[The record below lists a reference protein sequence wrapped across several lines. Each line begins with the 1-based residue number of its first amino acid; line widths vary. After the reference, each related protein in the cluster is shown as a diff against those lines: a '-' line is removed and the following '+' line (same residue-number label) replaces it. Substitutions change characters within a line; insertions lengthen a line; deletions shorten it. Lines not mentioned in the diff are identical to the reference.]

1 MGRDVL
7 GGFEHQILLSIL
19 RLGEET
25 YTVPIVLELEAQ
37 TGREAAPAA
46 VYIAL
51 RRLEKKGF
59 VASRL
64 DDGAG
69 TRGSRTRRLVSITPE
84 GVDTLRESR
93 KALVTL
99 WDGVEERL
107 DSAK

>member
-1 MGRDVL
+1 MRRDVL

-19 RLGEET
+19 RLGDDT

-51 RRLEKKGF
+51 RRLEKKGL
-59 VASRL
+59 VSSRL
-64 DDGAG
+64 DEAA
-69 TRGSRTRRLVSITPE
+69 GSRGARKRRLVSITPA
-84 GVDTLRESR
+84 GVDTLSESR

-107 DSAK
+107 DATK

>member
-19 RLGEET
+19 RLGDDT
-25 YTVPIVLELEAQ
+25 YTVPIVLELEEQ

-51 RRLEKKGF
+51 RRLEKKGL

-64 DDGAG
+64 DDAAGA
-69 TRGSRTRRLVSITPE
+69 RGSRTRRVVSITPE
-84 GVDTLRESR
+84 GIDTLSASR

-107 DSAK
+107 DEAK